1 MMTSLKPALALCG
14 ALVLFS
20 ASAALAQ
27 GDGVQS
33 DATPTSAA
41 GGVVAPSAAAAA
53 QTDTTDA
60 QIAAWTAAPPPSP
73 ADALA
78 RGDAAA
84 PRQIHGEAGASI
96 GSNGYRSGYVTT
108 EIPIGADSTLGL
120 GVAES
125 QIKLKH
131 GPTLKNQSVAVSLS
145 LGGQAAPGPDCG
157 RSLRVNNQNVEPLW
171 VSNLRGAP
179 LAPGVGAC
187 GKDAD

>member
-1 MMTSLKPALALCG
+1 MTMLKTALALCVLTLSSG
-14 ALVLFS
+14 GLAMAQTDPASGLV
-20 ASAALAQ
+20 
-27 GDGVQS
+27 
-33 DATPTSAA
+33 TPS
-41 GGVVAPSAAAAA
+41 PAAAA
-53 QTDTTDA
+53 QTDSTDA
-60 QIAAWTAAPPPSP
+60 QIAAWTAAPPQP

-78 RGDAAA
+78 KGGVDTLG
-84 PRQIHGEAGASI
+84 PRQIHGEAGVSI

-120 GVAES
+120 GVAQS
-125 QIKLKH
+125 QIKLKN

-145 LGGQAAPGPDCG
+145 LGGQAGPNPGCG

-179 LAPGVGAC
+179 LAPGQGAC